1 MRRNPPHR
9 TFEDMKQLYLFL
21 LIPVLCFAQAGGRQ
35 KMQKRCLKPSKSVE
49 LEAKVPEGSGLTF
62 WNDRLWTHNDSGR
75 GSQLFSIDTATAKI
89 TEVYE
94 LSSIRNKD
102 WEDISQDSL
111 YFYIADTGNNF
122 HLRER
127 LQIYRVNK
135 RSLLQN
141 RPVIDSIVFRWP
153 DEATPGG
160 NSKKRNYNCEALVVT
175 ADSIYLFTKEK
186 KRTAAYS
193 VPKFPGEYVARFKAA
208 FKTRIRITGACF
220 SPAKKRLVLC
230 GYNKFL
236 QTFLLDFS
244 GFEGTEFFSAKATR
258 IRIRKHFR
266 QTEGV
271 TTFNGADYYLINEHF
286 RQPWL
291 LDKKQGLHFV
301 KLL

>member
-1 MRRNPPHR
+1 MS
-9 TFEDMKQLYLFL
+9 
-21 LIPVLCFAQAGGRQ
+21 
-35 KMQKRCLKPSKSVE
+35 KRCVKPVKSFE
-49 LEAKVPEGSGLTF
+49 LEAKIAEGSGLTF
-62 WNDRLWTHNDSGR
+62 WNDRLWTHNDG
-75 GSQLFSIDTATAKI
+75 GQQPQLFSIDTVNAKI
-89 TEVYE
+89 IAVYD
-94 LSSIRNKD
+94 LPIRNND
-102 WEDISQDSL
+102 WEEISQDSL
-111 YFYIADTGNNF
+111 FFYLADTGNNY
-122 HLRER
+122 HLRET
-127 LQIYRVNK
+127 LQIYRIHK
-135 RSLLQN
+135 QSLLQD

-153 DEATPGG
+153 EETTPDG
-160 NSKKRNYNCEALVVT
+160 NFKRRNYNCEALVVT

-208 FKTRIRITGACF
+208 FKTRIRVTGACF
-220 SPAKKRLVLC
+220 NPVKKRLVLC

-244 GFEGTEFFSAKATR
+244 GFEGTEFFSATATR
-258 IRIRKHFR
+258 IRIRKRFR

-291 LDKKQGLHFV
+291 LDKKPELHLV